1 MDGSTRRRCSPLAV
15 QREFVAFRLENQTL
29 VHVYELVV
37 PLLMP
42 VSAQQPDTAPERRTP
57 TTDPISILLSLAKGA

>member
-15 QREFVAFRLENQTL
+15 QREFVAFRLEKQTL

-37 PLLMP
+37 PLLI
-42 VSAQQPDTAPERRTP
+42 SAAAQQPDTGPERRTP
-57 TTDPISILLSLAKGA
+57 MTEPISILLPLAKGA

>member
-15 QREFVAFRLENQTL
+15 QREFVAFRLEKQTL
-29 VHVYELVV
+29 VRVYELVV

-42 VSAQQPDTAPERRTP
+42 ASAQQANTAPERPTP
-57 TTDPISILLSLAKGA
+57 TTEQISILLPLARGA

>member
-15 QREFVAFRLENQTL
+15 QREFVGFRLEKQTL
-29 VHVYELVV
+29 VRVYELVV

-42 VSAQQPDTAPERRTP
+42 ASAPLAVAPQRPAPMNEKS
-57 TTDPISILLSLAKGA
+57 SILPPLGKGA